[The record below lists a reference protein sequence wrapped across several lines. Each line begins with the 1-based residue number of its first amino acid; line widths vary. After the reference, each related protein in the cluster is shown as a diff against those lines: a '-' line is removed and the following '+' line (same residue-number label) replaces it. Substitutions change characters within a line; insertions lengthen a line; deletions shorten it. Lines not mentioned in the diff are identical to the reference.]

1 MFFIV
6 ALKGFVNY
14 IIEGENI
21 KAAYTSS
28 PLPVFI
34 GSLTPFFFFFV
45 YSDKITWSDKI

>member
-1 MFFIV
+1 MKMLFIV

-28 PLPVFI
+28 P
-34 GSLTPFFFFFV
+34 
-45 YSDKITWSDKI
+45 